1 MQFCSTST
9 RLLQTSTLL
18 PHYGRKLN
26 RFMCDQ
32 RKGILC
38 GFCNDGLSVHFHSR
52 DYLCGSETLCSYGIL
67 FYIVSE
73 LFPVMAIF
81 AVIIIGNH
89 NFTSGYVNG
98 LILFSQMLDIVAIN
112 FKDYQQGPFHTLPF
126 YFKMQR
132 YLEHVYQ
139 GIYDILNLDFF
150 RFKDLSF
157 CVFKSAGVMPILAM
171 KYVTTI
177 FAFLLVIFLVAV
189 LNSNLCARFYR
200 IWGWRSVNASYIHGI
215 SAFLVLCYA
224 QCTRVTFFIL
234 TWAILTGNSNAQ
246 PQKVAV
252 TYYGGLHYFGKDH
265 IPYALPAL
273 LCLCTV
279 VLLPPMLLTFYPLIL
294 QCLGRCG
301 LGEHGV
307 VVVLLR
313 LLQIHRLVPILDSF
327 QSSFKDNMRYFAGLY
342 FLYRIGL
349 LAVYSFW
356 RSSTIFYALSE
367 FLLISFLGIHAIAQP
382 YASHKHNIIDGLLFL
397 NLAVINGLS
406 AYSMLA
412 KVEDKQL
419 HGSQH
424 NIKPPL
430 YTGYCQIL
438 LIYLPLL
445 VALVVLIRYLFS
457 KKCKR
462 ESRSNELLSAPECL
476 QEERNVISG
485 NDNRRSAANS
495 TFSHDYLS
503 TY

>member
-1 MQFCSTST
+1 
-9 RLLQTSTLL
+9 
-18 PHYGRKLN
+18 
-26 RFMCDQ
+26 MCDQ

-38 GFCNDGLSVHFHSR
+38 GFCDDGLSVHFHSR
-52 DYLCGSETLCSYGIL
+52 DYHCGSEALCSYGIL

-73 LFPVMAIF
+73 LLPVVAIF
-81 AVIIIGNH
+81 ALIIISNF

-98 LILFSQMLDIVAIN
+98 LILFSQVLDIVAID
-112 FKDYQQGPFHTLPF
+112 FKDYQDGSFHSLSF
-126 YFKMQR
+126 HFKMQC
-132 YLEHVYQ
+132 YLEHIYQ
-139 GIYDILNLDFF
+139 GIYDIFNLDFF
-150 RFKDLSF
+150 RYKDLSF
-157 CVFKSAGVMPILAM
+157 CIFKSAGVMPILAM

-177 FAFLLVIFLVAV
+177 FAFLLVLSLVAL
-189 LNSNLCARFYR
+189 LNSNLCARIR
-200 IWGWRSVNASYIHGI
+200 SWRSVNISYIHGI
-215 SAFLVLCYA
+215 TAFLVLCYA

-234 TWAILTGNSNAQ
+234 TWANLSGNLNAQ

-279 VLLPPMLLTFYPLIL
+279 VLLPPILLILYPLVL

-301 LGEHGV
+301 LSEHRV

-313 LLQIHRLVPILDSF
+313 LSQVHRLVPILDSF

-356 RSSTIFYALSE
+356 RSSTVFYALSE

-382 YASHKHNIIDGLLFL
+382 YANHQHNIMDGLLFL

-412 KVEDKQL
+412 KVENKQL
-419 HGSQH
+419 HGSLH
-424 NIKPPL
+424 NIKSPL

-438 LIYLPLL
+438 LIYLPLF
-445 VALVVLIRYLFS
+445 VALGVVVRYFFC

-462 ESRSNELLSAPECL
+462 KSASRANELLNAPASP
-476 QEERNVISG
+476 QEERSLLSVSA
-485 NDNRRSAANS
+485 DENR
-495 TFSHDYLS
+495 
-503 TY
+503 